1 MFKRQSICS
10 ICKESNLDCP
20 EVFCMLISRFP
31 AYLRERENRKV
42 LYQIFI
48 RRRHAL
54 NDPIFFK
61 WGVKFFAETIS
72 GGRRSELRRVGRR
85 QKNFKKGRHNVNF

>member
-1 MFKRQSICS
+1 
-10 ICKESNLDCP
+10 
-20 EVFCMLISRFP
+20 MLISRFP
-31 AYLRERENRKV
+31 VYIRERENRKV

-48 RRRHAL
+48 RRRYAL

-72 GGRRSELRRVGRR
+72 SGRRSELRRVGRR